1 VDLRGYPAPG
11 LADPGGADLPGPAGG
26 LQPFPGGPVLAL
38 STAEGGGVPA
48 GVALDP
54 ATGQRSD
61 GLAAWPWAGLP
72 AGIDSGAW
80 ASGAP
85 DALDPSP
92 WEATGPWRAPLRL
105 LVALGELADPVGGTW
120 TALPAPSPE
129 LPWLPVGLEHQEQA
143 GAPPLGP
150 PLDALP
156 LGEDALTTAFLLA
169 ALPGGRPPG
178 PELAARALVEAE
190 LELPWIPPG
199 VELPLPWSTTAPR
212 SRPLPAATD

>member
-1 VDLRGYPAPG
+1 M
-11 LADPGGADLPGPAGG
+11 
-26 LQPFPGGPVLAL
+26 
-38 STAEGGGVPA
+38 
-48 GVALDP
+48 
-54 ATGQRSD
+54 
-61 GLAAWPWAGLP
+61 
-72 AGIDSGAW
+72 
-80 ASGAP
+80 
-85 DALDPSP
+85 
-92 WEATGPWRAPLRL
+92 
-105 LVALGELADPVGGTW
+105 
-120 TALPAPSPE
+120 
-129 LPWLPVGLEHQEQA
+129 GLEHQEQA